1 MNELLPMLA
10 MDERCCMDID
20 VTDPAIWLKLEAA
33 TDEYIQKNFLAF
45 KNLCEL
51 LVPRYQEEEK
61 LSAIYNSLSFSRL
74 SSLNQGLSF
83 PNSAF
88 KKYLEY
94 LVDMFLSSIN
104 RFQQT

>member
-61 LSAIYNSLSFSRL
+61 LSAIYNSLSFLRL
-74 SSLNQGLSF
+74 SSLNQGLAF

-88 KKYLEY
+88 KNYLEY
-94 LVDMFLSSIN
+94 LVDMFFILY
-104 RFQQT
+104 